1 MMDNDLNDDLADAFA
16 TRLHGVVISRDELA
30 AEFRRF
36 GQRLLT
42 AQPLTEPR
50 MKLVMQIDG
59 AQFMAEGPTSLVHEA
74 LTDWKA
80 TAGFDEL
87 AARKAFPVAKGFN
100 RPQLTTG
107 R

>member
-1 MMDNDLNDDLADAFA
+1 MSDDLNDLAESFA
-16 TRLHGVVISRDELA
+16 TRLHGHPISRDDLA

-42 AQPLTEPR
+42 ARKPDDPTI
-50 MKLVMQIDG
+50 KIVMQIDG
-59 AQFMAEGPTSLVHEA
+59 AQFMAQGPSTMVHDA
-74 LTDWKA
+74 LADWKA
-80 TAGFDEL
+80 TAGFDDV
-87 AARKAFPVAKGFN
+87 AARKAIPISKGFN